1 MRGALD
7 KIAGLLA
14 QGADAFTAPWARLRF
29 LHTTAIR
36 SRLAELYAPATANK
50 MLSALRGVL
59 GAAFDLGLI
68 GAEEYQRAV
77 KVKGVKGETLPAGRS
92 VTLGELAALMAT
104 CANDQSAAG
113 PRDAAMIALLYSCGL
128 RRAELVGLDLTGE
141 RIGLPLVLVS
151 PGNSCS
157 AHRCALSIMAPVL
170 TPVIV
175 WGCHLL

>member
-1 MRGALD
+1 MTT
-7 KIAGLLA
+7 
-14 QGADAFTAPWARLRF
+14 ADAFTVPWAQLRF
-29 LHTTAIR
+29 QHTTAIR
-36 SRLAELYAPATANK
+36 SRLPELYAPATASK

-59 GAAFDLGLI
+59 AAAFDLGLI
-68 GAEEYQRAV
+68 GDEDYQRAV

-128 RRAELVGLDLTGE
+128 RRAELVGLGLADE

-151 PGNSCS
+151 PGNTCS
-157 AHRCALSIMAPVL
+157 PHRCALFIIAPIL

-175 WGCHLL
+175 SGCHLL